1 MAESAQRPGSQGAEP
16 KRCSCG
22 FWGTPETLGMCSR
35 CYKDYLEKSGD
46 LSLQLEKGDA
56 CKGEVGTRSKVENS
70 LPSDPHLP
78 NDRPVQ
84 KNRKRCWTCR
94 SKLELVQQEVGK
106 CRCDYVFCVLHR
118 LPEQHA
124 CIYDHKESGREVDR
138 GRMVQPK
145 KHLGRSFHRLDST
158 PE

>member
-1 MAESAQRPGSQGAEP
+1 
-16 KRCSCG
+16 
-22 FWGTPETLGMCSR
+22 
-35 CYKDYLEKSGD
+35 LEKSGD

-106 CRCDYVFCVLHR
+106 CRCGQSSTSWGWGGSVLY
-118 LPEQHA
+118 L
-124 CIYDHKESGREVDR
+124 
-138 GRMVQPK
+138 
-145 KHLGRSFHRLDST
+145 LGVGQVS
-158 PE
+158 